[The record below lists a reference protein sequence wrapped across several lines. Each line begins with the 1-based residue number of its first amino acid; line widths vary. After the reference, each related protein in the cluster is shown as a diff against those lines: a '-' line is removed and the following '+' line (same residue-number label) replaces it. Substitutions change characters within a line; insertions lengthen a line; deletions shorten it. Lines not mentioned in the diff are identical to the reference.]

1 MPEKLGDVV
10 GAMLADVARARV
22 RADVEAMRIAE
33 TYSRDPLLRHLSVP
47 RFRLPELVVDLPV
60 LVTGV
65 AKPAGSGEPWIAA
78 EPTKTELAQAVREGV
93 AKSEIKLT
101 KAQSAAM
108 TDAVAARSK
117 ELYERGDRAALSP
130 GAVADEL
137 TSEAVGV
144 VKSKLRRDPSEAQ
157 LKLLSNVTRASISS
171 LLATKLAPSL
181 STDVAF
187 TSAEIKAHGDS
198 GNIVRLRLTISED
211 SYEVVGGEDGQGY
224 SLTPE

>member
-1 MPEKLGDVV
+1 
-10 GAMLADVARARV
+10 MLADVARARV

-33 TYSRDPLLRHLSVP
+33 AYSRDPLLKHMSIP

-65 AKPAGSGEPWIAA
+65 DVPPGSTEPWRAGQ
-78 EPTKTELAQAVREGV
+78 PTKTELAKAVRDGV
-93 AKSEIKLT
+93 AKSELRLT
-101 KAQSAAM
+101 KAHSE
-108 TDAVAARSK
+108 AVIEAVTVRSK
-117 ELYERGDRAALSP
+117 QLHENDDTAALSP
-130 GAVADEL
+130 GAAADEL
-137 TSEAVGV
+137 AAEAVEV
-144 VKSKLRRDPSEAQ
+144 VKSKLRRDPSAEQ
-157 LKLLSNVTRASISS
+157 LKVLSNATRAALTS
-171 LLATKLAPSL
+171 LIATKLTPPL

-224 SLTPE
+224 SLSPE

>member
-47 RFRLPELVVDLPV
+47 RFKLPELVVDLPV

-65 AKPAGSGEPWIAA
+65 DKPAGSGEPWTAA
-78 EPTKTELAQAVREGV
+78 APTKTELSKAVLEGV

-101 KAQSAAM
+101 KAQSTAL
-108 TDAVAARSK
+108 TDAVATRSQALHK
-117 ELYERGDRAALSP
+117 RGDKAALSP

-137 TSEAVGV
+137 ASEAVGV
-144 VKSKLRRDPSEAQ
+144 VKSKLKRDPSEAQ
-157 LKLLSNVTRASISS
+157 LSMLSKVTRASLTS
-171 LLATKLAPSL
+171 LLAEKLAPSF
-181 STDVAF
+181 STDVVF

-198 GNIVRLRLTISED
+198 GNIVRLRLTISEEAC
-211 SYEVVGGEDGQGY
+211 EVVGGEDGQGY